1 MWGGGWEQ
9 TASWEPRGCDGMLRV
24 VQKGQE
30 ETGQGQSTEGTPVPV
45 KEHFR
50 SLAAA
55 CPLGSLTVSAGA
67 EYIL

>member
-30 ETGQGQSTEGTPVPV
+30 RQAKVRAQRGPLSPS
-45 KEHFR
+45 R
-50 SLAAA
+50 SISGLWQQH
-55 CPLGSLTVSAGA
+55 VH
-67 EYIL
+67 